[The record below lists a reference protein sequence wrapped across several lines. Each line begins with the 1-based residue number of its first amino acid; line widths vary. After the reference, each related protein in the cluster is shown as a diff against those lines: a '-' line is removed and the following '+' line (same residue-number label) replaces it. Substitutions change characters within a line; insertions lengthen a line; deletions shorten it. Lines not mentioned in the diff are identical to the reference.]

1 MCVGS
6 DDGTA
11 RREGGTSIRDKQVE
25 MRRHCLCVRDTMI
38 QFFRGGYG
46 FGACKGGAA
55 HGLVRGYQGY
65 RLGGFHRV
73 GQGPDIGWGQG
84 LPNG

>member
-1 MCVGS
+1 
-6 DDGTA
+6 
-11 RREGGTSIRDKQVE
+11 
-25 MRRHCLCVRDTMI
+25 MI